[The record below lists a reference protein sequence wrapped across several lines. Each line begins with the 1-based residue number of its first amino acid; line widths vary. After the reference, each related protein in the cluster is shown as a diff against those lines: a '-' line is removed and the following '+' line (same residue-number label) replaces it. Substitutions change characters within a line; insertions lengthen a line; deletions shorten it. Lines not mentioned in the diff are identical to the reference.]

1 MRQKKKT
8 VQAGGSMSTI
18 RNAAALVNTGRVAK
32 RWAIQEKDDIADSET
47 VLTASQSPGELG
59 SQFTAIT
66 MTFAGVKLSANLRN
80 WIQSHDAY
88 RVTRL
93 EVYATLTA
101 GISDASQLNNIPVI
115 HYAFVDMDTDPS
127 VVTSWFRTMDR
138 DNLSRTVLRANQPS
152 ALIATF
158 CPRPSF
164 RATGT
169 QDPGNLIGSQ
179 DSWLDAL
186 NLTQIYT
193 GLRCYSYCPAAVA
206 AGQPGYKYKISYNVR
221 YYVEGKAPI

>member
-1 MRQKKKT
+1 
-8 VQAGGSMSTI
+8 MSTV
-18 RNAAALVNTGRVAK
+18 RNAAALVNGGRVAR
-32 RWAIQEKDDIADSET
+32 RWAIQEKDKVASSET
-47 VLTASQSPGELG
+47 ALSQSQTPGDLG
-59 SQFTAIT
+59 SQYSAIT
-66 MTFAGVKLSANLRN
+66 MTFAATELSANMRN

-88 RVTRL
+88 RVTKI

-101 GISDASQLNNIPVI
+101 GISDNSQLFSIPVI
-115 HYAFVDMDTDPS
+115 HYAYVDMDTDPS
-127 VVTSWFRTMDR
+127 IVTSWFRTMDR
-138 DNLSRTVLRANQPS
+138 DNLSRAVLRSYQPS

-193 GLRCYSYCPAAVA
+193 GLRCFSYCPAAVQ
-206 AGQPGYKYKISYNVR
+206 AGQPGYKYKISYNIR
-221 YYVEGKAPI
+221 YFVEGKAPI